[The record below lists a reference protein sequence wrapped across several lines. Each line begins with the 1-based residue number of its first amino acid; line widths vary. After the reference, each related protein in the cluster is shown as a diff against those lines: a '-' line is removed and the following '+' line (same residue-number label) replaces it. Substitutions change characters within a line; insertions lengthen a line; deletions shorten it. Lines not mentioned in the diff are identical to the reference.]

1 MRLKLR
7 PLSRKILSAT
17 LNLSY
22 MKPPAKDTFLISN
35 APLESLSLAEED
47 LSSEVSPKSMDVT
60 SITDHPSLE
69 NIPDIP
75 YKESPSK
82 KTESPKVI
90 PFEHKGDSETKSSS
104 SLGESESRE
113 STSSRCRSPPAT
125 LQPLESPS
133 RNLSSATTMNNS
145 MYRSFSHTKSTAT
158 LKSIDSSPNSLP
170 LIAAKTEPSSL
181 QQSSSIS
188 IEPPKAP
195 SVSKEKKADFI
206 PLFPNSTDDEDRSDL
221 VVIPDS
227 LLIVPNN
234 QRDLVPSPTRFDD
247 DELLEWAKFRLS
259 HSDRIKITNLT
270 SSWRN
275 GVGYCVLLHSK
286 YPDLILLNSLENH
299 NHESNRKLASDVVEF
314 LGGKP
319 LCSTP
324 SLTPSKD
331 DIIQFLKEI
340 KKILSSDSGAPPPS
354 AEEIKK
360 WKEQSI
366 WFHKTEDETDSSPST
381 PSIFE
386 QSKESSPENN
396 NLNGRPNMESPSK
409 NDEKAKKLIQEAHSN
424 YQVTFRRNKS
434 PTSPGPPPP
443 EVRQSVI
450 LLKNELTSLSEEE
463 ERIKRE
469 KNELEIQLRNEVGS
483 NSVSHNLH
491 NKKLKRWI
499 ELVNERHSL
508 VRRQMQLNI
517 KEKESHINGKLE
529 ELRTRLHEFEEISES
544 LKTEEMRN
552 EEQAL
557 LEKLVATVNEKNELV
572 HHLDNEEKAID
583 EDLRIKTMLEE
594 QTLSGNSLNTIN
606 NLKIAGVGTDECVIQ

>member
-1 MRLKLR
+1 MDKMTRLRASFRSSTRRKKKKKEEDVMEDEDGMDVAYQEIELELRPNERYRPTDLRIHFSVPEAGIEVLSEAPSPWEPSMKSSLNGASVILRRKKPKSLAKTRISLKDFALNPPMRLKLR

-275 GVGYCVLLHSK
+275 GSG
-286 YPDLILLNSLENH
+286 
-299 NHESNRKLASDVVEF
+299 ES
-314 LGGKP
+314 
-319 LCSTP
+319 
-324 SLTPSKD
+324 
-331 DIIQFLKEI
+331 
-340 KKILSSDSGAPPPS
+340 
-354 AEEIKK
+354 
-360 WKEQSI
+360 
-366 WFHKTEDETDSSPST
+366 
-381 PSIFE
+381 
-386 QSKESSPENN
+386 
-396 NLNGRPNMESPSK
+396 
-409 NDEKAKKLIQEAHSN
+409 
-424 YQVTFRRNKS
+424 
-434 PTSPGPPPP
+434 
-443 EVRQSVI
+443 
-450 LLKNELTSLSEEE
+450 
-463 ERIKRE
+463 
-469 KNELEIQLRNEVGS
+469 
-483 NSVSHNLH
+483 
-491 NKKLKRWI
+491 
-499 ELVNERHSL
+499 
-508 VRRQMQLNI
+508 
-517 KEKESHINGKLE
+517 
-529 ELRTRLHEFEEISES
+529 
-544 LKTEEMRN
+544 
-552 EEQAL
+552 
-557 LEKLVATVNEKNELV
+557 
-572 HHLDNEEKAID
+572 
-583 EDLRIKTMLEE
+583 
-594 QTLSGNSLNTIN
+594 
-606 NLKIAGVGTDECVIQ
+606 